1 MGLFVLLLVAVQF
14 ARGKTVDEII
24 EKHIQA
30 RGGFD
35 KPDEIK
41 AIYMEGIITM
51 MGNTNF
57 VKIYQVQNDLSP
69 VGFNMQ
75 WQLTDEKN
83 TLIELA
89 PSTSNVELFNAAVAG
104 IQTEPFITK
113 PLLNYVGN
121 GSQAVLALKE
131 VVNGNDCY
139 RIKLSTKTGS
149 EINYWFNAS
158 SSLLSQSLVNDVQQN
173 KTIRSLYSNHK
184 SIDGLFLAHSIE
196 MEINNA
202 NENGSIKIF
211 FNKIEITK
219 SFELKFST

>member
-1 MGLFVLLLVAVQF
+1 MKSIVLMGLFVLLLVAVQF

-41 AIYMEGIITM
+41 SIYMEGLITM

-57 VKIYQVQNDLSP
+57 VKIYQVQNELSP

-83 TLIELA
+83 TLIESA
-89 PSTSNVELFNAAVAG
+89 SSISNVELFNEAVAG

-113 PLLNYVGN
+113 LLLNYVGN
-121 GSQAVLALKE
+121 GSHAVLALKE
-131 VVNGNDCY
+131 TVNGNDCY
-139 RIKLSTKTGS
+139 KIELSAKTGS

-158 SSLLSQSLVNDVQQN
+158 SFLLTQSLKNDVDQK
-173 KTIRSLYSNHK
+173 KTIRSMYSNHK
-184 SIDGLFLAHSIE
+184 SIDGFFLAHTIE
-196 MEINNA
+196 VVFA
-202 NENGSIKIF
+202 GVNENEPVKISIH
-211 FNKIEITK
+211 KIEIT
-219 SFELKFST
+219 

>member
-1 MGLFVLLLVAVQF
+1 MKSIVLMGLFVLLLVAVQF

-24 EKHIQA
+24 EKNIQA

-41 AIYMEGIITM
+41 SIYMEGIITM

-69 VGFNMQ
+69 LGFDMQ
-75 WQLTDEKN
+75 WHLTDEKN
-83 TLIELA
+83 TLIESA
-89 PSTSNVELFNAAVAG
+89 PLTSNVELFNAAVAG

-158 SSLLSQSLVNDVQQN
+158 SSLLSQSLVNDMDQK

-184 SIDGLFLAHSIE
+184 SVDGFFLAHTIE
-196 MEINNA
+196 VIFA
-202 NENGSIKIF
+202 GVNENDPVKISIH
-211 FNKIEITK
+211 KIEIT
-219 SFELKFST
+219 

>member
-41 AIYMEGIITM
+41 SIYMEGIITM
-51 MGNTNF
+51 LGNTNF

-75 WQLTDEKN
+75 WQLTGEKN

-89 PSTSNVELFNAAVAG
+89 PSTSNVELFNAVVAG
-104 IQTEPFITK
+104 IQIEPFITK
-113 PLLNYVGN
+113 PLLNYIGN

-131 VVNGNDCY
+131 VVSGNDCY

-149 EINYWFNAS
+149 EISYWFNAS
-158 SSLLSQSLVNDVQQN
+158 SSLLSQSLVNDLDQK
-173 KTIRSLYSNHK
+173 KTICSLYSNHK
-184 SIDGLFLAHSIE
+184 SVGGFFLAHTIE
-196 MEINNA
+196 VIFA
-202 NENGSIKIF
+202 GVNENDPVKISIH
-211 FNKIEITK
+211 KIEIT
-219 SFELKFST
+219 